1 MMFPTN
7 PMGEFGD
14 KFRKA
19 REKKELSLDDVSQ
32 VTKIGSRMLQAIEEE
47 RFDVLPG
54 GVFNKGFIRA
64 YAKHLGLNS
73 EEAVTEYLACLR
85 QAQVDAYNQWQPD
98 KPLPPAAAPE
108 KIPSAKPLKP
118 AARPQ
123 PAIKVVETPAVPKPR
138 PEEPP
143 PPLINLAAAPSREMP
158 WRIIIVAV
166 VVILLT
172 AILGTRRTQ
181 TAGGHTAN
189 TPTSDPAP
197 ATAPAPVVSNPVST
211 ALPAQSQPPM
221 QPAPK
226 TSAPSAQNQPAPAT
240 LSNAA
245 SKPEDDAKETGADD
259 VTVQNFGS
267 APAKAAL
274 NEPTRLILIIRA
286 SENSSVS
293 IVADGRQVAS
303 ETLIAPAHTSVR
315 ASREIVAR
323 IGNTAGVTFLFD
335 GHEIFPDGAEGESK
349 TFVFDANG
357 MRVVP

>member
-7 PMGEFGD
+7 SMGEFGD

-98 KPLPPAAAPE
+98 KPFPPPPVPETIPAA
-108 KIPSAKPLKP
+108 KPVKP
-118 AARPQ
+118 AAKPQ
-123 PAIKVVETPAVPKPR
+123 PAVKVVETPPVPKSR
-138 PEEPP
+138 SEEPP
-143 PPLINLAAAPSREMP
+143 APLSNFAAAPPREMP

-166 VVILLT
+166 VVILLG

-189 TPTSDPAP
+189 APTPNPAP
-197 ATAPAPVVSNPVST
+197 ATAPAPVLSNPASRN
-211 ALPAQSQPPM
+211 PPVTPGLSA

-226 TSAPSAQNQPAPAT
+226 PSSPAQNQPATVTP
-240 LSNAA
+240 SNVA
-245 SKPEDDAKETGADD
+245 SKPGDVNETGTND

-267 APAKAAL
+267 TPAKSAL

-286 SENSSVS
+286 TENSSVS

-315 ASREIVAR
+315 ASHEIVAR

-335 GHEIFPDGAEGESK
+335 GHEIFPDGAEGEAK

-357 MRVVP
+357 MRVVQ